1 MRAVYESRD
10 RRTSPA
16 TLSRKFGF
24 QRTSQIILIGL
35 ALGGALLAVAVRQ
48 TIVQQRRSAAA
59 VDHTQA
65 TLEKLQELL
74 SAVKDAETGQRGFL
88 LTGVDEYLRPYQAA
102 ASIINQRVSEL
113 GQLIAD
119 DPAQIRRVHDFR
131 ILLDRK
137 MAELGETIQLRR
149 TNGLAAALSV
159 VQTGEGRKS
168 MNELRR
174 VAGELKTQEVH
185 TLHGRMAAQQMA
197 EAHLSVFISIA
208 VLLYLVL
215 LVVLFLLNIY
225 YVRQR
230 DHAELQIRHANDA
243 LEARVAERTREI
255 EEKTRELE
263 QRTSELERSNADLE
277 AFAYAASHDLQ
288 EPLRMVSNFTGLLA
302 HRYRGK
308 LGDDAD
314 LYISYA
320 SDSAIRMQHLVDDL
334 LRYSRAG
341 TQALHIEQVSIQQVL
356 DETLSNLEDTIR
368 QNSAVITHDP
378 LPQVCADRIKLVQ
391 VLQNLIANA
400 IKFRKQDE
408 TPRVHI
414 SVQKSDAVWIF
425 SVIDNGIGFD
435 TKYTDRVFSMFQRLH
450 GVGEYAG
457 NGIGLP
463 LAKRIIQHHNGRLW
477 AESEIGKGSTFFFSL
492 PA

>member
-1 MRAVYESRD
+1 MKALLQSRESR
-10 RRTSPA
+10 SLPGKFPA
-16 TLSRKFGF
+16 KLGF
-24 QRTSQIILIGL
+24 QRTSQSILIGL

-48 TIVQQRRSAAA
+48 TMVEQRRSAAA

-65 TLEKLQELL
+65 TLEKLEELL

-88 LTGVDEYLRPYQAA
+88 LTGVDEYLQPYQAA
-102 ASIINQRVSEL
+102 ASIINQRVSDL
-113 GQLIAD
+113 DQLTAD
-119 DPAQIRRVHDFR
+119 NPAQIRRVHDFR

-149 TNGLAAALSV
+149 TNGLAAALSI
-159 VQTGEGRKS
+159 VQMGEGRKS
-168 MNELRR
+168 MAELRR
-174 VAGELKTQEVH
+174 VAGELKAQEVH
-185 TLHGRMAAQQMA
+185 TLHARMAAQQNA
-197 EAHLSVFISIA
+197 DAHLSVFISIA

-215 LVVLFLLNIY
+215 LVVLFVLNID
-225 YVRQR
+225 YVRER

-263 QRTSELERSNADLE
+263 QRTAELERSNADLE

-288 EPLRMVSNFTGLLA
+288 EPLRMVSNYTGLLA

-314 LYISYA
+314 LYITYA

-341 TQALHIEQVSIQQVL
+341 TEALHRDQVSMQEVL
-356 DETLSNLEDTIR
+356 DEALSNLEDTIR
-368 QNSAVITHDP
+368 QNSAVITHDR
-378 LPQVCADRIKLVQ
+378 LPEVFADRIKLVQ
-391 VLQNLIANA
+391 VLQNLISNA
-400 IKFRKQDE
+400 IKFRKRDE

-414 SVQKSDAVWIF
+414 SVQRSKRAWIF
-425 SVIDNGIGFD
+425 SVADNGIGFD
-435 TKYTDRVFSMFQRLH
+435 TKYSDRVFTMFQRLH
-450 GVGEYAG
+450 GVGEYSG

-463 LAKRIIQHHNGRLW
+463 LAKRIIQHHDGRLW
-477 AESEIGKGSTFFFSL
+477 AESEIGKGSMFFFSL